1 MAINRVLYATQTAR
15 LFTGTKWYAL
25 PAQSA
30 SADETIPQDDVLV
43 LGKLGGVARLQKDVA
58 TAKASLK
65 VFLCDTIQID
75 KTNYS
80 SFDAT
85 AAENEANLKEG
96 EIVNIPTM
104 LSALETDSI
113 AGANVTVN
121 VDSTGLNT
129 VSASDGFSFVGIATS
144 IGIDASK
151 GAFPMIDLGFE
162 GIGRLNTL
170 AMGVSSTLADT
181 VGGDWYVTAA
191 TPLTSRNVSIDS
203 ASTDTVASVKSSYD
217 MPTETLSR
225 LGGLIVGSQSVVAA
239 DNQMFSKPP
248 FKASMTADGQ
258 NLALVATQWAGTGA
272 KIVFDGNAGDL
283 KVEIGST
290 GLNVSTK
297 SFSQNVGDIGATF
310 SVTAEGTKMTFL
322 A

>member
-1 MAINRVLYATQTAR
+1 MAINRVLYATQTAN
-15 LFTGTKWYAL
+15 LTVDGKHYAL

-65 VFLCDTIQID
+65 VYLCDSITVN
-75 KTNYS
+75 TGTYTTH
-80 SFDAT
+80 DAK
-85 AAENEANLKEG
+85 EANKLDG
-96 EIVNIPTM
+96 DIANMPQLLTN
-104 LSALETDSI
+104 LEAEAI
-113 AGANVTVN
+113 KGINVKLDVG
-121 VDSTGLNT
+121 STGLANNAAHT
-129 VSASDGFSFVGIATS
+129 DGFVFDGACSS

-151 GAFPMIDLGFE
+151 GAFPMIDFGFE
-162 GIGRLNTL
+162 GVGRLNTL
-170 AMGVSSTLADT
+170 AMGTTSTLADS
-181 VGGDWYVTAA
+181 VGGDWYVSAA
-191 TPLTSRNVSIDS
+191 VPLTSKDVAVDG
-203 ASTDTVASVKSSYD
+203 ASTDTIASAKSSYD

-225 LGGLIVGSQSVVAA
+225 LGGLILGTQATVEN

-258 NLALVATQWAGTGA
+258 NLTTVATRWAGTKAELEFTGS
-272 KIVFDGNAGDL
+272 GSNL
-283 KVEIGST
+283 LVEIAAA

-297 SFSQNVGDIGATF
+297 SFSQNVGDVGATF

-322 A
+322 